1 MRSMTTLAAIGV
13 LAVLTAVLV
22 RLRIRQQD
30 FLYRDVLLFA
40 ITFTIPLRSA
50 SVLTLAGGNVRLGDI
65 ILLLALVA
73 AALEWLIVDRRVPFT
88 QIDFLILAFVLWCFC
103 TLAWS
108 LDRPFGVTRAIAFVR
123 DLMLYG
129 VVAYWSRSRFLR
141 AFHAAGAGVL
151 GSFVYLFASVAL
163 RLAGSETVPHLTSG
177 HAWDLRR
184 FRGVAG
190 IGGLTFEDG
199 SVLMV
204 AVWTY
209 IAIFFWLARGGWM
222 AVRRTER
229 VLFVL
234 VLSAL
239 AVLEIATFARG
250 EWLGLAAGIA
260 CWVVW
265 IGPEPRRKL
274 LVPAAVLVAACLL
287 TTYKLNLVQ
296 IVVNRV
302 ASFTAADKAID
313 ERFGYWSRSL
323 DALERRPMGVGLG
336 GTNGL
341 IDPEHRIWF
350 VHNLYLQLL
359 ADLGPIG
366 LGLVLGV
373 FALAL
378 EKTIVAARAMAD
390 WQTRLAAASLAA
402 ALVAY
407 LVTGMTYLDFSDLVI
422 WLLIALASAVP
433 SPGSG

>member
-1 MRSMTTLAAIGV
+1 MTTLAAIGV

-22 RLRIRQQD
+22 RLRIRAQD

-40 ITFTIPLRSA
+40 IAFTIPLRSA

-73 AALEWLIVDRRVPFT
+73 AALEWLIVDRRVRFT
-88 QIDFLILAFVLWCFC
+88 RIDVLILAFVLWCFC

-129 VVAYWSRSRFLR
+129 VVAYWSRGRFLR

-177 HAWDLRR
+177 NAWDLRR
-184 FRGVAG
+184 FRGMAG

-229 VLFVL
+229 VLFVV

-239 AVLEIATFARG
+239 VVLEIATFARG

-287 TTYKLNLVQ
+287 TTVRLNLAQ
-296 IVVNRV
+296 VVLNRV
-302 ASFTAADKAID
+302 ASFAGADPDKAID
-313 ERFGYWSRSL
+313 ERFQYWSRSL

-341 IDPEHRIWF
+341 IDPGKGLWF

-378 EKTIVAARAMAD
+378 EKTIGASRAMAD

-433 SPGSG
+433 GPGSE